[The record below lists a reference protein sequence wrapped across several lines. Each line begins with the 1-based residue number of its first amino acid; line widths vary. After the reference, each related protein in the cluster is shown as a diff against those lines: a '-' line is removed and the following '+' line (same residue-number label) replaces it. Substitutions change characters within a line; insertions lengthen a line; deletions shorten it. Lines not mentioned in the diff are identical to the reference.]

1 MTKKILARALAII
14 MLTAVAVSCKKN
26 TNTPQGSETPSDV
39 VTDNNGGDD
48 GDNIAS
54 ETVAKDADTLED
66 IDLDGKKVNIVT
78 RGTTEYEFRSEAGSK
93 GTVVER
99 AVYNREATVENRFNV
114 DINIIPQKADWG
126 DLSTFTEMVRAEYLS
141 PSAGWQVL
149 SVHSTVLARMVANGY
164 LQDMNNFEN
173 IDMNKVWWSE
183 LLYKELNIDGKM
195 YLGMGDINVTLYEYM
210 QVMFFNETQLE
221 VIYHGEGKD
230 MLYKLVEDGEWTW
243 EELKKMAAL
252 YGTGAEEAGGDGAY
266 GFVMNAHALRATFA
280 SNEAKTETK
289 DANGRIIYEDVPT
302 ERLTKTV
309 EFLAEFLKQP
319 NTQFPGG
326 SGDSQSTQNKLFAA
340 GKILFYP
347 QVLQAAKTITA
358 TMTDAYAIVPYPK
371 YDEYQDMYRTICKSS
386 VSAVAIMSTVS
397 EDADKLAVGTVV
409 EALAMEGYK
418 QVTPAYYNTVLKKQ
432 YFDDPKSAAILDD
445 IRNGMTVQSVAS
457 LYTTTTIYPHMYQS
471 SIINGTVDVTSTY
484 TKKLES
490 SRGIITDFYAS
501 MREMGLIQ

>member
-1 MTKKILARALAII
+1 
-14 MLTAVAVSCKKN
+14 MLVAVVASCRKK
-26 TNTPQGSETPSDV
+26 TADPQGSDAPSDA
-39 VTDNNGGDD
+39 VTNGGDD
-48 GDNIAS
+48 VVDTTP
-54 ETVAKDADTLED
+54 ETIAKDADTLGEYD
-66 IDLDGKKVNIVT
+66 FDGKKINIVT
-78 RGTTEYEFRSEAGSK
+78 RSTTEYEFQSEMGLK

-99 AVYNREATVENRFNV
+99 AVYNREASVEDRFKV
-114 DINIIPQKADWG
+114 DINIIAEKADWG
-126 DLSTFTEMVRAEYLS
+126 NLASFTEMVKAEYLS
-141 PSAGWQVL
+141 PSAGWDVL
-149 SVHSTVLARMVANGY
+149 SAHSTVLARMVANGY

-195 YLGMGDINVTLYEYM
+195 YIGMGDINVTLYEYM

-221 VIYHGEGKD
+221 VIYHGEGKNT
-230 MLYKLVEDGEWTW
+230 LYKLVEDGEWTW
-243 EELKKMAAL
+243 EKLEEMAAL

-289 DANGRIIYEDVPT
+289 DANGRIVYEDVPT

-309 EFLAEFLKQP
+309 QFLADLLKKP

-358 TMTDAYAIVPYPK
+358 TMSDSYAIVPYPK

-457 LYTTTTIYPHMYQS
+457 LYTTTKIYPHMYQT
-471 SIINGTVDVTSTY
+471 SILNGTVDVTSTY
-484 TKKLES
+484 TKQLEG
-490 SRGIITDFYAS
+490 SREIITGFYSS
-501 MREMGLIQ
+501 MREMGLID